1 MAGVKG
7 QGRRNGNA
15 LKHGGR
21 SLLALVERSQD
32 ESHPV
37 MQIIGAKARG
47 YVQERGGPEA
57 LSLMEQDTLRHGAV
71 LALLADMHLC
81 RIVNDQG
88 RPRRMNAMRFRD
100 LSLAYARLAEAHN
113 RILSSVG
120 LGRAA
125 KLIDDPVEAAR
136 ALAREQDA
144 GFKAYRE
151 RARKNG
157 EGEAGEDTDDA
168 QAS

>member
-1 MAGVKG
+1 MGGVKG
-7 QGRRNGNA
+7 QDKGNGSA
-15 LKHGGR
+15 LKHGGK

-37 MQIIGAKARG
+37 MQIVARKVRG
-47 YVQERGGPEA
+47 YVQERGGPES
-57 LSLMEQDTLRHGAV
+57 LSLMQQDTLRHGAV

-81 RIVNDQG
+81 RIVNDRG

-125 KLIDDPVEAAR
+125 RLIDDPVEAAR
-136 ALAREQDA
+136 QMAKEQQAQWAKEQD
-144 GFKAYRE
+144 G
-151 RARKNG
+151 
-157 EGEAGEDTDDA
+157 DDHG
-168 QAS
+168 SRD